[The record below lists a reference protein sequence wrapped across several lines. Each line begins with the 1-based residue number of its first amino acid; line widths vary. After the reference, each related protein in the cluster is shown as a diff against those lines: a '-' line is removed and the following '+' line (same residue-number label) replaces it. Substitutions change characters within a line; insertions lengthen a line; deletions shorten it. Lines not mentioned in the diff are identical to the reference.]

1 MNYNSAV
8 FISTDFFCLSNMASA
23 IDVPSSIKPSAKR
36 VETRTYEIDYD
47 LTPNIKLI
55 YLPKD
60 MEVQLA
66 FNSSMN
72 EDEII
77 SFQNDFY
84 NDLFQE
90 SSLRGK
96 YKWKDMI
103 FYVYTFYEENK
114 EKVMKYLEDKYH
126 LTELE

>member
-1 MNYNSAV
+1 
-8 FISTDFFCLSNMASA
+8 MASA
-23 IDVPSSIKPSAKR
+23 IDVPSSIKPSYKHVKIYA
-36 VETRTYEIDYD
+36 IDYD

-55 YLPKD
+55 YFPKD
-60 MEVQLA
+60 TQVQLS

-90 SSLRGK
+90 PSSRGI
-96 YKWKDMI
+96 YKLKDSI
-103 FYVYTFYEENK
+103 LYIYKFYEDNK